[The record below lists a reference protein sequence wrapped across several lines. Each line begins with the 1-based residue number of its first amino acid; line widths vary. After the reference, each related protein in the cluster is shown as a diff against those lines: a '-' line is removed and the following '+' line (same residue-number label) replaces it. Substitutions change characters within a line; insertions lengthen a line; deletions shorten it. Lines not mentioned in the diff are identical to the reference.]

1 MTYFTSS
8 PWKSGS
14 NYGLEWME
22 LNIYLFQYLFSG
34 CQDLLVQVESLFCPV
49 FPGIFVTEPKKYGS
63 IHSYGLNKNQ
73 GSNQVDMNYI
83 TTFLIISTTLYRV
96 NIKFSYTSNVPFEN
110 HCFSWKQ
117 ISLNM
122 KNLIGI
128 IAIFSENVAS
138 NKIWGHSQNLH
149 RFGPFYHWQ
158 HPKLILEA
166 ATDWLE
172 IQLGTNSHQHWG
184 ASI

>member
-1 MTYFTSS
+1 M
-8 PWKSGS
+8 
-14 NYGLEWME
+14 
-22 LNIYLFQYLFSG
+22 
-34 CQDLLVQVESLFCPV
+34 
-49 FPGIFVTEPKKYGS
+49 
-63 IHSYGLNKNQ
+63 
-73 GSNQVDMNYI
+73 
-83 TTFLIISTTLYRV
+83 
-96 NIKFSYTSNVPFEN
+96 N
-110 HCFSWKQ
+110 HCFTWKQ

-128 IAIFSENVAS
+128 IPIFSENVAS

-172 IQLGTNSHQHWG
+172 IQLGTNSHQHWISSLSIT
-184 ASI
+184 ASKIQSAQKKSLILLYLTQFDTVIQNPFWRLSMIKMIQTRANSENGLRLRLRPHMFNLKEFFRKCG